1 MKILKML
8 DYLLKI
14 KSAKY
19 KWKLKIDIFQS
30 LQNCLI

>member
-8 DYLLKI
+8 DYLLK
-14 KSAKY
+14 KSSKY
-19 KWKLKIDIFQS
+19 KWKLKIDKFQS